1 MIKEAFILNYD
12 CGNFSSLRSWLNKA
26 NIQTYLIDDA
36 EEFEQLNESTLLILP
51 GVGHFKTAYDAI
63 TRKRF
68 REPLESIRS
77 TVPILGICLGAQIM
91 FESSEEAPT
100 SRGLGWFNGH
110 IKKLPTNQCPRLGWY
125 ETMNFFISDQKE
137 IKRKNED
144 FFYYNHSYFI
154 DGDLT
159 ALNDFK
165 FYSKSSSNILADYV
179 SKSRIMGIQYHPEK
193 SQISGSQLLNWIL
206 VNL

>member
-12 CGNFSSLRSWLNKA
+12 CGNFSSLRSWLYKA
-26 NIQTYLIDDA
+26 NIPTYLIDDA
-36 EEFEQLNESTLLILP
+36 EEFDQLNENTLLILP

-63 TRKRF
+63 TRKGF
-68 REPLESIRS
+68 RESLETIRS
-77 TVPILGICLGAQIM
+77 TVPILGICLGAQMM

-125 ETMNFFISDQKE
+125 ETENFIIAKNNTRR
-137 IKRKNED
+137 RKKD

-154 DGDLT
+154 DGELADL
-159 ALNDFK
+159 NNFR
-165 FYSKSSSNILADYV
+165 FYSKSTSNILADYV
-179 SKSRIMGIQYHPEK
+179 AESRIMGIQYHPEK
-193 SQISGSQLLNWIL
+193 SQLSGSQLLDWIL